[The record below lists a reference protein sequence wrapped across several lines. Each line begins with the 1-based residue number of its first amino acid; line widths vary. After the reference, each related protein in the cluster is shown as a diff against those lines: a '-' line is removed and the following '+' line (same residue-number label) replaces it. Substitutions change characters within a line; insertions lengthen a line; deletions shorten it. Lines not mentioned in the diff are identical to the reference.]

1 MQFFGYFNKWLLRAT
16 LNAELDADARAE
28 QLQRRQRKMR
38 RAAPWLLW
46 LVLVL
51 FGSLLIPDSSALDW
65 RRVLVGVALVPPMF
79 AIGWIRLCEL
89 RAADELERRI
99 ELLAMSS
106 AFLMMLCLFL
116 LLTLLQMVHL
126 PVSLRPLWAFWLLF
140 GSYLVVQ
147 RVLQGR
153 YR

>member
-1 MQFFGYFNKWLLRAT
+1 MQLFGYFNEWLLRAT
-16 LNAELDADARAE
+16 ANAELDAGTRAE
-28 QLQRRQRKMR
+28 RLQRRQRKMR

-65 RRVLVGVALVPPMF
+65 RRVLVGVALVPPVL
-79 AIGWIRLCEL
+79 AIGWIRLREL
-89 RAADELERRI
+89 READELERRI

-106 AFLMMLCLFL
+106 AFLVMLCLCL
-116 LLTLLQMVHL
+116 LLTLLQMIHL

-140 GSYLVVQ
+140 LSYVAVQ